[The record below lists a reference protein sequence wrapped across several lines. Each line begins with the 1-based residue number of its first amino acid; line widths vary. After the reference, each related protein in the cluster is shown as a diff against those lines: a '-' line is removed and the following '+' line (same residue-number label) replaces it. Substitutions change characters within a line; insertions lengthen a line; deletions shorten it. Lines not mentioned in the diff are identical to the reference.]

1 MSMPRLRNL
10 LWLAAPVLAAC
21 SQAETAVEPAVVVD
35 ISGAWTSDASHCDK
49 VFARRRD
56 GIGFTKIADLFGS
69 GFIVDGRRIRARKSQ
84 CEIKHRNSEGTT
96 VHLVAACANDIM
108 LSDVQMSLKVVGRDN
123 LVRIFPGMP
132 DLQATFERCVVK

>member
-21 SQAETAVEPAVVVD
+21 SQAETAAEPPVVVD

-49 VFARRRD
+49 VFAKRRD
-56 GIGFTKIADLFGS
+56 GIGFTKIADIFGA
-69 GFIVDGRRIRARKSQ
+69 GIIVDDHRIRARQSRCQ
-84 CEIKHRNSEGTT
+84 IKHRSSEGTT
-96 VHLVAACANDIM
+96 IHLVAACANDIM
-108 LSDVQMSLKVVGRDN
+108 LSDVQMSLKMIGRDK

-132 DLQATFERCVVK
+132 DLQATFERCVMK